1 MNGERSLIEWPSRV
15 IAGTSNSCNVQR
27 TPVWESAPMALRVV
41 LVDDSR
47 TFLAAASRLLAAEG
61 LEVVGT
67 ASTGVDAFD
76 ACSDL
81 LPDVVLVD
89 IMLGSESGID
99 LARRL
104 AEELPGGGPR
114 VILVSTHSEEDFV
127 DLIQASPAVGF
138 VPKTGLSADAI
149 RRVLASDP
157 A

>member
-1 MNGERSLIEWPSRV
+1 
-15 IAGTSNSCNVQR
+15 
-27 TPVWESAPMALRVV
+27 MALRVV

-138 VPKTGLSADAI
+138 VPKTGLSAD
-149 RRVLASDP
+149 RCDR
-157 A
+157 

>member
-1 MNGERSLIEWPSRV
+1 MP
-15 IAGTSNSCNVQR
+15 
-27 TPVWESAPMALRVV
+27 LRVF

-61 LEVVGT
+61 LDVVGT
-67 ASTGVDAFD
+67 ASTGIEAFS
-76 ACSDL
+76 ACSAL

-89 IMLGSESGID
+89 IMLGGESGID

-104 AEELPGGGPR
+104 AEELPGGPR

-138 VPKTGLSADAI
+138 VPKTGLSAEAI
-149 RRVLASDP
+149 RRILASEP